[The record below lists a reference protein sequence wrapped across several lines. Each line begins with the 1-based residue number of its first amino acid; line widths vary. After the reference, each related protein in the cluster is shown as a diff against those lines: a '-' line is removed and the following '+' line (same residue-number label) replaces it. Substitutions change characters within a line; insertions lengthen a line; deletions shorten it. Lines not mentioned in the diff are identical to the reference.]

1 MARARWKAAVAVADG
16 ARAEWPFL
24 ALYGLALLAPVAVLV
39 QDGGWALA
47 LLSCPAVLA
56 VPAAAIEMMLGLAR
70 ATLWMEGGGG
80 R

>member
-1 MARARWKAAVAVADG
+1 MARARSKAVAVADRG
-16 ARAEWPFL
+16 RAEWPFI
-24 ALYGLALLAPVAVLV
+24 ALYGLSLLAPVAVLV

-56 VPAAAIEMMLGLAR
+56 VPGVALEMMTGLAR
-70 ATLWMEGGGG
+70 AALWMEGGA